1 MRTRKDI
8 AGTDDKHFQ
17 KIETKIT
24 FHRVESSN
32 ISRAEQL
39 FNKTNQFNFTSN
51 RYNQKDIK
59 KILKKIN
66 QKLELFSLK
75 DKFGDHGIIG
85 LVVYSIN
92 KKNLLV
98 TDFLLSCR
106 VISRKIEEFIILKL
120 LKKNKVNEIKILY
133 NQNNKNKTLIKKFL
147 DENNFKI
154 FKNKFLLRDIIIN
167 KKAKT
172 YYLKTN
178 KELEKFDDYFKK

>member
-1 MRTRKDI
+1 MIALLKRVSEKTINKIHTLNSDLENYLKFLLENDRLQKLKTTKEDKKKYSQYKLKNKFEDQKKDI
-8 AGTDDKHFQ
+8 AGTDDKHFFKKLRQ
-17 KIETKIT
+17 KIT

-59 KILKKIN
+59 KILKKNN

-106 VISRKIEEFIILKL
+106 VISRKIEEL
-120 LKKNKVNEIKILY
+120 
-133 NQNNKNKTLIKKFL
+133 
-147 DENNFKI
+147 
-154 FKNKFLLRDIIIN
+154 
-167 KKAKT
+167 
-172 YYLKTN
+172 
-178 KELEKFDDYFKK
+178 